1 MEAWFK
7 ANKEWADQK
16 LKAQPDYF
24 ERLESGQSPK
34 HLWIGCSDS
43 RVDPVTIFQADLGD
57 FFVHRNIA
65 NQVYSEDENIQ
76 SVIQY
81 AVDALQVPNI
91 VVCGHYSCGG
101 VKAAVHAEADGVIAN
116 WISPIQDIYK
126 RKREELEQIPDSK
139 GRLDRVSELNVIEQL
154 GGLSNNPTIK
164 NAWQRKQPLT
174 IHGWVFDLSTG
185 YIKQVTEPIS

>member
-1 MEAWFK
+1 METWFK

-16 LKAQPDYF
+16 LKDYPNYF
-24 ERLESGQSPK
+24 EQLESGQSPK

-43 RVDPVTIFQADLGD
+43 RVDPATIFQADLGD

-65 NQVYSEDENIQ
+65 NQIYPDDDNIQ

-81 AVDALQVPNI
+81 AVDALKVPNI

-116 WISPIQDIYK
+116 WISPIQELYN
-126 RKREELEQIPDSK
+126 RKKEELEQITDDK
-139 GRLDRVSELNVIEQL
+139 GRLDRVSELNVIEQIGAL
-154 GGLSNNPTIK
+154 TRNSTIE
-164 NAWQRKQPLT
+164 NAWQRKQSLT
-174 IHGWVFDLSTG
+174 IHGWGFDLSTG